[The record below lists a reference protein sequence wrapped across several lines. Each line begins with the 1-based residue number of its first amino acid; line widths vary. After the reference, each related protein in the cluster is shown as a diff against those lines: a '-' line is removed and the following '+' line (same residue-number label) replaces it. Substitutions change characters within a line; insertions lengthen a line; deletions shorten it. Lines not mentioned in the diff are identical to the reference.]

1 MLQAASRITKSIEEN
16 MLSVFVFVSVLFT
29 SSSGDLCKIE
39 RFPLHSVSSV
49 SDCTIKEEKVHTQ
62 TTKKKKK
69 KMMEQSLEFV

>member
-1 MLQAASRITKSIEEN
+1 
-16 MLSVFVFVSVLFT
+16 MLSVFVFVSVLFI

-62 TTKKKKK
+62 TTKKKK
-69 KMMEQSLEFV
+69 EENDGAEPGICVREPRVSC